1 MPNNQNNEKKYASLS
16 TLQTFLA
23 NLRTTFSSIGH
34 KHQISD
40 LTDYKVDSSLSST
53 STNPVQNKVLNNE
66 FEEIS
71 EALNVYDVALDDK
84 ANVTH
89 THEISDVNNLQST
102 IDTINSNVDKKSQ
115 VQIVTTEST
124 KTLPTLKIHKLTQE
138 QYDQELENGTIDENA
153 LYLTP
158 DEEID
163 LSGYATV
170 EQLNDKANISHTHEI
185 SDVNNLQVSL
195 DELLVDAK
203 SYTDGIALNKAN
215 VSHNHDEVYDMKGSA
230 NTALNSAKTYSDN
243 GDATT
248 LETAKTY
255 TDNAVAQKAQIQII
269 TWGVD
274 D

>member
-1 MPNNQNNEKKYASLS
+1 MTNKYI
-16 TLQTFLA
+16 TPRRLQTFLD
-23 NLRTTFSSIGH
+23 NLKNVFAVLGH
-34 KHQISD
+34 KHTISD
-40 LTDYKVDSSLSST
+40 ISDFTVDSSLSPT
-53 STNPVQNKVLNNE
+53 SVNPVQNRVLNEE
-66 FEEIS
+66 FEAIS
-71 EALNVYDVALDDK
+71 EALNVYDSALDDK

-102 IDTINSNVDKKSQ
+102 IDTINNNVDKKSQ

-124 KTLPTLKIHKLTQE
+124 ETLPTLKIHRLTQE
-138 QYDQELENGTIDENA
+138 EYDQELENGTLEENA

-158 DEEID
+158 EEEID

-195 DELLVDAK
+195 DEILVDTK
-203 SYTDGIALNKAN
+203 S
-215 VSHNHDEVYDMKGSA
+215 
-230 NTALNSAKTYSDN
+230 
-243 GDATT
+243 
-248 LETAKTY
+248 Y
-255 TDNAVAQKAQIQII
+255 TDNAVAQKAQVQII